1 MLEIDNI
8 YVYKIFL
15 YILIMKRKIRL
26 TEDDIRMIVNESV
39 KSILNENAYTEAGVW
54 DLLERLE
61 GFMSDKD
68 IIARIIS
75 RIGPDEAVRILNDI
89 ITVEGNG
96 DWDA

>member
-1 MLEIDNI
+1 
-8 YVYKIFL
+8 
-15 YILIMKRKIRL
+15 MKRKIRL

-75 RIGPDEAVRILNDI
+75 RIGPDEAVRILKDI
-89 ITVEGNG
+89 MAVEGNG
-96 DWDA
+96 DWDAYLQQDDDVLQ